1 MSPSKRQQK
10 PGRQRPSTSPWF
22 DDKQRTGY
30 DSRQGHIVTL
40 GDVATQVRHAEGRVV
55 ALEVTV
61 EHLRKAAEDSKAA
74 TAKLESKI
82 DRLHDALAA
91 HAQAEEKDR
100 KRFFSGLFF
109 ASAAGAMTLIAVLG
123 QTLYWAATDFNAK
136 DQQAHTQTTTQA
148 PAGNNP

>member
-1 MSPSKRQQK
+1 MPPSKRK
-10 PGRQRPSTSPWF
+10 PNTRKSRTSNAPWF
-22 DDKQRTGY
+22 DDNGFGNP
-30 DSRQGHIVTL
+30 SAHVVTL
-40 GDVATQVRHAEGRVV
+40 GDVATQVRHTENRVV
-55 ALEVTV
+55 ALEITV
-61 EHLRKAAEDSKAA
+61 AHLAEAAQDSKEA
-74 TAKLESKI
+74 TAKLDTKI

-136 DQQAHTQTTTQA
+136 GQQAQAQTTTQA